1 VSTHILTASYKEK
14 TKVVDGEDPQHWRS
28 IVSGTLFILGLL
40 IIIVSAGSLL
50 MDPQTLPVKKV
61 RVEGDFRRLSPES
74 LQTTVTE
81 VVRGGFFNVNVEI
94 IKESLFQNPWVYQ
107 VTVRRIWPDT
117 LSVKVIE
124 QTAVAR
130 WGEQGLINSQAE
142 FFAPSKQT
150 FPKNLPVLMGPVDS
164 YALLLGQYV
173 RIRDALAAR
182 RLQVSGLTLND
193 RRAWQFE
200 LVKGPSVI
208 LGRQDVDR
216 RVARF
221 TDYVTTRLA
230 NRLSQIKL
238 IDMRYTNGFA
248 VQWQQTS
255 SGTVESG
262 QENHG

>member
-1 VSTHILTASYKEK
+1 MSTHILTASYKEK
-14 TKVVDGEDPQHWRS
+14 TKVVDGGNLQRWKS
-28 IVSGTLFILGLL
+28 IVTGTLFILALL
-40 IIIVSAGSLL
+40 VLLVSAGSLL

-81 VVRGGFFNVNVEI
+81 VVRGGFFNVNVEM
-94 IKESLFQNPWVYQ
+94 IKESLFQNPWVYK
-107 VTVRRIWPDT
+107 VTVRRIWPDA
-117 LSVKVIE
+117 LSVKVTE
-124 QTAVAR
+124 QTAIAR
-130 WGEQGLINSQAE
+130 WGEQGLINLQAE
-142 FFAPSKQT
+142 FFAPPKET
-150 FPKNLPVLMGPVDS
+150 FPKNLPVLMGPGDS
-164 YALLLGQYV
+164 YAILLEQFIQ
-173 RIRDALAAR
+173 IRDALAAR

-200 LVKGPSVI
+200 LVNGPLVI

-216 RVARF
+216 RVERF

-230 NRLSQIKL
+230 NRLSQIKS

-248 VQWQQTS
+248 VQWQKS
-255 SGTVESG
+255 SSDIVELG